1 MTNQRT
7 PLSYFRALSAIPRVS
22 GHEAAAADYVES
34 VARAAGCGV
43 WRDAMDNLIVT
54 KPASPGHEAA
64 PAFLLQGH
72 LDMVGEAA
80 PGVCHDFTKDP
91 IELVEDGDILRANG
105 TTLGGDDGVAV
116 ALMLAL
122 LTDETAVHPPLE
134 CVFTVQEETGLY
146 GALALD
152 TSRLHG
158 RTLLNLDAGPEGI
171 FVVTCAGGCRA
182 ALKKPI
188 HREPADGPFWT
199 VSVSGLAGG
208 HSGSAIGNQGANALV
223 LLGLLA
229 DRLRREGARL
239 AGLNG
244 GEKDN
249 VIPSAAAMELAWDRN
264 PAAYLEPLL
273 ADIRAN
279 WQATD
284 PDLAIACVPSQGREV
299 LRQDDA
305 DDLIDLLLTLPNG
318 VMSYST
324 GMPGLV
330 ETSANLAV
338 ARTGAEQMEVE
349 LSMRSASDLR
359 KEQLIRRVERL
370 AERFG
375 AACTLSG
382 KYPGWNYDPN
392 STLRE
397 TAVAAYR
404 TVYGTEPRIEGIH
417 AGLECGVFKGALPDL
432 DILATGSLYGGM
444 HTPGE
449 WLDMPSLDRT
459 YRLILEILLR
469 YAQNHQS

>member
-1 MTNQRT
+1 MTNHDT
-7 PLSYFRALSAIPRVS
+7 PLAYFRALSAIPRVS
-22 GHEAAAADYVES
+22 GQEAAAADYVES
-34 VARAAGCGV
+34 VARAAGCQV

-54 KPASPGHEAA
+54 KAASAGCENA
-64 PAFLLQGH
+64 PPFVLQGH

-80 PGVCHDFTKDP
+80 PGVRHDFSRDP
-91 IELVEDGDILRANG
+91 IELVEDGDTLRANG

-146 GALALD
+146 GAMALD
-152 TSRLHG
+152 TSRLRG

-182 ALKKPI
+182 ALKRPI
-188 HREPADGPFWT
+188 RREDTDWPMW
-199 VSVSGLAGG
+199 SVEISGLAGG

-223 LLGLLA
+223 LAGLLA
-229 DRLRREGARL
+229 DRLRQEGARL
-239 AGLNG
+239 AIIRG

-249 VIPSAAAMELAWDRN
+249 VIPSAATVEVAWDRD
-264 PAAYLEPLL
+264 PAGCLEPLL

-284 PDLAIACVPSQGREV
+284 PNLTIACAPAGGREV

-305 DDLIDLLLTLPNG
+305 DALIDLLLTLPNG
-318 VMSYST
+318 VVSYST

-338 ARTGAEQMEVE
+338 ARTGAEQMELE

-370 AERFG
+370 ADRFG

-392 STLRE
+392 SPLRE
-397 TAVAAYR
+397 TAVEAYR
-404 TVYGTEPRIEGIH
+404 AVYGAEPRIEGIH

-432 DILATGSLYGGM
+432 DILATGPNYGGM
-444 HTPGE
+444 HTPDE
-449 WLDMPSLDRT
+449 WLDMPSLERT

-469 YAQNHQS
+469 YAQNHQ